1 MLAVFFIHFYKGD
14 DTMTKKIGAIYIR
27 VSTDKQEELSPDAQ
41 LRLLKE
47 YAERNNIFIPNEFIF
62 QDNGIS
68 GRKADKRPDFQKM
81 IGLAKSKEHP
91 IDCIIVWK
99 FSRFARNQE
108 ESILYKSLL
117 KKNSVDVLSIS
128 ENTTGEFGTLI
139 ERIIEWMDEYY
150 SIRLS
155 GEVFRGMSESALRGN
170 YLTRPPIGYLKGA
183 RKGEPP
189 IIDEERKIIPLTMK
203 KMFLEGKTARQICLY
218 CLSQGWKTLNGN
230 DYEPRDIEYILSNPC
245 YAGIARWNY
254 CYAGSRR
261 QKPADEVIY
270 AQGDWPALWTE
281 DEWKEMSAIIATR
294 KQQYADK
301 KKPHDVE
308 SCKHW
313 LSGIMKCS
321 TCGRSLSYSSSGY
334 GNFQCWG
341 HLKGKCKTSNGIS
354 EKNATRYVLDGLK
367 NLLNADEI
375 SYEVIR
381 KISVDNSLQIE
392 ELNKQLSRITQREQR
407 AKAAYLDGID
417 SKEEY
422 KINKENF
429 QKERSLITE
438 KLIALTDSTNDTSKE
453 ELDSLIIKNISD
465 VILVLENP
473 DKDYQEKGNAIRS
486 VVDHITYDK
495 ENLSFEFSLKLE
507 L

>member
-1 MLAVFFIHFYKGD
+1 
-14 DTMTKKIGAIYIR
+14 MTKKMGAIYIR

-47 YAERNNIFIPNEFIF
+47 YAERNNIHIPKEYIF

-68 GRKADKRPDFQKM
+68 GRKAEKRPAFQNM

-117 KKNSVDVLSIS
+117 KKNDVEVLSIS
-128 ENTTGEFGTLI
+128 ENTTGEFGSLI

-203 KMFLEGKTARQICLY
+203 KMFLEGTSYKKICLY
-218 CLSQGWKTLNGN
+218 CLTQGWKTLNGN
-230 DYEPRDIEYILSNPC
+230 DYEPRDIEYILLNPF

-261 QKPADEVIY
+261 QKPTEEVIY
-270 AQGDWPALWTE
+270 AQGNWPALWTE
-281 DEWKEMSAIIATR
+281 EEWKEMSAIITAR

-301 KKPHDVE
+301 RKSRDVE

-341 HLKGKCKTSNGIS
+341 HLKGKCNTSNGIS
-354 EKNATRYVLDGLK
+354 EKNAIRYVLDGLK
-367 NLLNADEI
+367 SILNADEI
-375 SYEVIR
+375 SYEVVR
-381 KISVDNSLQIE
+381 NISIDNSIQID

-407 AKAAYLDGID
+407 AKTAYLDGID
-417 SKEEY
+417 TKEEY
-422 KINKENF
+422 KLNKENF
-429 QKERSLITE
+429 QKERSLITK
-438 KLIALTDSTNDTSKE
+438 KLIALTETTNDTSKE

-473 DKDYQEKGNAIRS
+473 DKDYNEKGNAIRS
-486 VVDHITYDK
+486 VVDHITYDR

>member
-1 MLAVFFIHFYKGD
+1 
-14 DTMTKKIGAIYIR
+14 MTKKIGAIYIR

-47 YAERNNIFIPNEFIF
+47 YAERNNIVIPNEYIF

-68 GRKADKRPDFQKM
+68 GRKAEKRPDFQKM

-117 KKNSVDVLSIS
+117 KKNDVEVLSIS
-128 ENTTGEFGTLI
+128 ENTTGEFGSLI

-155 GEVFRGMSESALRGN
+155 GEVFRGMSESAMRGN
-170 YLTRPPIGYLKGA
+170 YLTRPPIGYLKST

-203 KMFLEGKTARQICLY
+203 QMFLEGHSFKKICFY
-218 CLSQGWKTLNGN
+218 CLSKGWKTLNGN
-230 DYEPRDIEYILSNPC
+230 DYEPRDIEYILLNPF

-270 AQGDWPALWTE
+270 AQGDWEALWSE
-281 DEWKEMSAIIATR
+281 EEWKEMSAIITTR
-294 KQQYADK
+294 KQQYSK
-301 KKPHDVE
+301 TRKPREVA

-321 TCGRSLSYSSSGY
+321 TCGRSLSYSSSQY

-367 NLLNADEI
+367 NILTADNI
-375 SYEVIR
+375 SYEIIR
-381 KISVDNSLQIE
+381 NITIDKSIEIE
-392 ELNKQLSRITQREQR
+392 ELNKQLSRINQREQR
-407 AKAAYLDGID
+407 AKTAYLDGID

-422 KINKENF
+422 KLNKEIF
-429 QKERSLITE
+429 QKERALITE
-438 KLIALTDSTNDTSKE
+438 KLILLTETTNEASKE
-453 ELDSLIIKNISD
+453 ELDSLIIQNISD
-465 VILVLENP
+465 VISVLENP
-473 DKDYQEKGNAIRS
+473 NKDYQEKGNAIRS

-495 ENLSFEFSLKLE
+495 EHLSFDFSLKLE